1 MIAATAAHAFP
12 FRPPNRRVKLDSR
25 SVWHKAVQLNG
36 SWFPACKRHFQGW
49 VEVFLHGVAPASACQ
64 RTVGNCLRLARRG
77 NEEERTDLHGKPVTV
92 ATAAACLE
100 GALLKGVVSTLVVV
114 HASFSKA
121 ASDGAAVSRHF
132 QKGKRNGV
140 VESG

>member
-1 MIAATAAHAFP
+1 M
-12 FRPPNRRVKLDSR
+12 KLDSR
-25 SVWHKAVQLNG
+25 SGWHKAVQLRG
-36 SWFPACKRHFQGW
+36 SWSQVCRRHFQGW
-49 VEVFLHGVAPASACQ
+49 AKVFRPGAALADAC
-64 RTVGNCLRLARRG
+64 RITVGNCLRLAHSG
-77 NEEERTDLHGKPVTV
+77 NEEERTARHGKPVTV

-114 HASFSKA
+114 HASFPKA